1 MNVIERSRP
10 IAAITLLFAA
20 TLFTVMRQ
28 PRAVTRFCCFV
39 GLLCL
44 LAVSPNPARAQSAA
58 SPPRTTAQL
67 EQLVAPIALYPD
79 SVLSQILMASTYP
92 LEVVEAARWLQSNP
106 GVTGQALEDAMQKQ
120 QWDPSVKSLTAIPQ
134 TLQMM
139 NDKLDSTQQ
148 LGDAF
153 LAQQADVL
161 DAVQRLRARAENN
174 GTLKTTDQQKVTK
187 TSVAQAPPGTS
198 SSRAARAPAYVY
210 TIESANPDE
219 YYLPIYDP
227 GVVYGAWPY
236 ADYQPFYWYPSDYYP
251 GSAFAWGAGIFAGA
265 AIWGGVDWWRRNVN
279 INPLRYNQF
288 NRTNIAN
295 NTWTHNPAHR
305 GAVPYRDGNVAQRF
319 GDQSKAGAR
328 EAFRGKADAG
338 RRDIAKQGGASK
350 AAQGKAGGSKAAEGK
365 ASGAKG
371 ADRKAGG
378 SKAAEGKAGSKAK
391 SGTSKQASAKGA
403 GSKKAAST
411 KGAGSKQ
418 AARSK
423 QSTGAKQSARAGQ
436 SARGGQSA
444 RAGQSAAHARASVPR
459 SPGMSRGGG
468 GGARTSGG
476 GGRGGGGGRDGGRRS
491 DVMLK
496 HDITLLGY
504 LDNGIGFYRFS
515 YDGSEKAYVGVIAQ
529 EVQEVMPEAVIRARD
544 GYLIV
549 LYDKLGL
556 RLQTYDRWIASGARM
571 PVVSPNRVGVSGH
584 VFSQDWQQRA
594 TYPWSRTVPPKHD
607 GAAPVLAH
615 EVK

>member
-1 MNVIERSRP
+1 VVKNSKGWSAM
-10 IAAITLLFAA
+10 
-20 TLFTVMRQ
+20 MRQ
-28 PRAVTRFCCFV
+28 PRAVSKFSCLV

-44 LAVSPNPARAQSAA
+44 LGVGPNLARAQSAA
-58 SPPRTTAQL
+58 SSPRSAPQL
-67 EQLVAPIALYPD
+67 EQLVAPVALYPD

-92 LEVVEAARWLQSNP
+92 LEVVEAARWVQSNP
-106 GVTGQALEDAMQKQ
+106 GTTGQALEDAMQKQ
-120 QWDPSVKSLTAIPQ
+120 QWDPSVKALTAIPQ
-134 TLQMM
+134 ALQMM
-139 NDKLDSTQQ
+139 NDKLDWTQQ

-161 DAVQRLRARAENN
+161 DAVQRLRERADNN

-187 TSVAQAPPGTS
+187 TSVAQAPPGTA
-198 SSRAARAPAYVY
+198 SSRSAGAPAYVY
-210 TIESANPDE
+210 TIEGASPDE

-236 ADYQPFYWYPSDYYP
+236 ADYQPFYWYPSGYYP
-251 GSAFAWGAGIFAGA
+251 GSGLTFAGAILTGA

-279 INPLRYNQF
+279 VNPLRYNQF

-305 GAVPYRDGNVAQRF
+305 GSVPYRDGNVARQF

-350 AAQGKAGGSKAAEGK
+350 AAERKAGGPNA
-365 ASGAKG
+365 

-391 SGTSKQASAKGA
+391 SGTSKQASGKGA
-403 GSKKAAST
+403 GNKKAASS
-411 KGAGSKQ
+411 KQAGSKQ

-423 QSTGAKQSARAGQ
+423 QSSGARQNAGAGQ

-444 RAGQSAAHARASVPR
+444 RAGQSAAHARASVQR
-459 SPGMSRGGG
+459 SPAMNRGGG
-468 GGARTSGG
+468 GGARMQGG
-476 GGRGGGGGRDGGRRS
+476 GGRGGGGGGRGGGRRS

-496 HDITLLGY
+496 HDIALLGY
-504 LDNGIGFYRFS
+504 LDNGLGFYRFR
-515 YDGSEKAYVGVIAQ
+515 YYGNDKVFVGVIAQ
-529 EVQEVMPEAVIRARD
+529 EVQTVMPEAVIRGRD
-544 GYLIV
+544 GYLLV

-571 PVVSPNRVGVSGH
+571 PVVAPNRIGREAGASANVLRE
-584 VFSQDWQQRA
+584 DWRQRA
-594 TYPWSRTVPPKHD
+594 TFPWSRAVPPPRSSLI
-607 GAAPVLAH
+607 GRSQIPAG
-615 EVK
+615 

>member
-1 MNVIERSRP
+1 MNIFERSRP
-10 IAAITLLFAA
+10 SWPATGRLIAANTLLCAA
-20 TLFTVMRQ
+20 TLFK
-28 PRAVTRFCCFV
+28 PRAVIRFCCFV

-139 NDKLDSTQQ
+139 NDKLDWTQQ

-153 LAQQADVL
+153 LAKQADVL

-174 GTLKTTDQQKVTK
+174 GTLNTTDQQKVTK

-198 SSRAARAPAYVY
+198 SSRAASAPAYVY

-236 ADYQPFYWYPSDYYP
+236 ADYQPFYWYPSGYYP
-251 GSAFAWGAGIFAGA
+251 GSAFAWGAGILAGA
-265 AIWGGVDWWRRNVN
+265 AIWGGVDWRRRNVN

-305 GAVPYRDGNVAQRF
+305 GSAPYRDGNVAQRF

-328 EAFRGKADAG
+328 EAYRGKADAG

-350 AAQGKAGGSKAAEGK
+350 AAQGKAGGSKA
-365 ASGAKG
+365 
-371 ADRKAGG
+371 
-378 SKAAEGKAGSKAK
+378 K
-391 SGTSKQASAKGA
+391 SGTSKQASGKGA
-403 GSKKAAST
+403 GTKKAAST

-423 QSTGAKQSARAGQ
+423 QSTGAKQSASAGQ
-436 SARGGQSA
+436 SATR
-444 RAGQSAAHARASVPR
+444 ARASVPR

-468 GGARTSGG
+468 GR
-476 GGRGGGGGRDGGRRS
+476 GGRR
-491 DVMLK
+491 
-496 HDITLLGY
+496 
-504 LDNGIGFYRFS
+504 
-515 YDGSEKAYVGVIAQ
+515 
-529 EVQEVMPEAVIRARD
+529 
-544 GYLIV
+544 
-549 LYDKLGL
+549 
-556 RLQTYDRWIASGARM
+556 
-571 PVVSPNRVGVSGH
+571 
-584 VFSQDWQQRA
+584 
-594 TYPWSRTVPPKHD
+594 
-607 GAAPVLAH
+607 
-615 EVK
+615 